1 MNKHNKKRN
10 VGIVY
15 EQLVSSVS
23 RATVEGDSARAN
35 AALKIIKRYFAPGT
49 ELYREFR
56 LVTALTNT
64 QVKSD
69 ALASRILEETK
80 AAARN
85 YSIERLRS
93 EKSKLIAEINRTF
106 DRDTFYRTPVRDY
119 RLLATIGSLIE
130 EWRSPSADV
139 DRRLQF
145 EARLHEHLLTER
157 PAEPEATDLRTPNVN
172 DLTVKLMREAFN
184 KKFGSTLNESQR
196 RLLQAI
202 ALNEMDQGLEAEL
215 RSQRGTALKA
225 LELYRSQC
233 DSTVVKQK
241 IPRVLEALTALDPG
255 DTSDRNIA
263 KFMTVSQL
271 CDELMEK
278 KNV

>member
-15 EQLVSSVS
+15 EQLVTTVS
-23 RATVEGDSARAN
+23 RATVEGDSVRAN
-35 AALKIIKRYFAPGT
+35 TALKIIKRYFAPGT

-80 AAARN
+80 VAARDYN
-85 YSIERLRS
+85 VEKLRS
-93 EKSKLIAEINRTF
+93 EKSRLIAEINRTF
-106 DRDTFYRTPVRDY
+106 DRNTFYQTPVKDY

-145 EARLHEHLLTER
+145 ESRLYEHLLLER
-157 PAEPEATDLRTPNVN
+157 SDSPEPSELRSPQVN
-172 DLTVKLMREAFN
+172 DLTVRIMRETFN
-184 KKFGSTLNESQR
+184 KKFGSSLNESQR

-202 ALNEMDQGLEAEL
+202 ALGGNGGDLVKEMKA
-215 RSQRGTALKA
+215 QRGTALRA

-233 DSTVVKQK
+233 DNRIVEQK
-241 IPRVLEALTALDPG
+241 IPQVLEALTVLDPE
-255 DTSDRNIA
+255 DTSDKNVAR
-263 KFMTVSQL
+263 FMTVSQL
-271 CDELMEK
+271 CDELMEN
-278 KNV
+278 KND

>member
-15 EQLVSSVS
+15 EQLVTTVS

-35 AALKIIKRYFAPGT
+35 TALKIIKRYFAPGT

-80 AAARN
+80 VAARDYN
-85 YSIERLRS
+85 VEKLRS
-93 EKSKLIAEINRTF
+93 EKSRLIAEINRTF
-106 DRDTFYRTPVRDY
+106 DRDTFYQTPVKDY

-145 EARLHEHLLTER
+145 ESRLHEHLLLER
-157 PAEPEATDLRTPNVN
+157 SDSPEPSELRSPQVN
-172 DLTVKLMREAFN
+172 DLTVRIMRETFN
-184 KKFGSTLNESQR
+184 KKFGSSLNESQR

-202 ALNEMDQGLEAEL
+202 ALGGNGEDLVKEMKA
-215 RSQRGTALKA
+215 QRGTALKA

-233 DSTVVKQK
+233 DNRIVEQK
-241 IPRVLEALTALDPG
+241 IPRVLEALTVLDPE
-255 DTSDRNIA
+255 DTSDKNVAR
-263 KFMTVSQL
+263 FMTVSQL
-271 CDELMEK
+271 CDELMEN
-278 KNV
+278 KND

>member
-15 EQLVSSVS
+15 EQLVTTVS

-35 AALKIIKRYFAPGT
+35 TALKIIKRYFAPGT

-80 AAARN
+80 VAARDYN
-85 YSIERLRS
+85 VEKLRS
-93 EKSKLIAEINRTF
+93 EKSRLIAEINRTF
-106 DRDTFYRTPVRDY
+106 DRDTFYQTPVKDY

-145 EARLHEHLLTER
+145 ESRLHEHLLLER
-157 PAEPEATDLRTPNVN
+157 SDSPEPSELRSPQVN
-172 DLTVKLMREAFN
+172 DLTVRIMRETFN
-184 KKFGSTLNESQR
+184 KKFGSSLNESQR

-202 ALNEMDQGLEAEL
+202 ALGGNGGDLVKEMKT
-215 RSQRGTALKA
+215 QRGTARKA

-233 DSTVVKQK
+233 DNRIVEQK
-241 IPRVLEALTALDPG
+241 IPLVLAALTVLDPE
-255 DTSDRNIA
+255 DTSDKNVAR
-263 KFMTVSQL
+263 FMTVSQL
-271 CDELMEK
+271 CDELMEN
-278 KNV
+278 KND

>member
-15 EQLVSSVS
+15 EQLVTTVS

-35 AALKIIKRYFAPGT
+35 TALKIIKRYFAPGT

-80 AAARN
+80 VAARDYN
-85 YSIERLRS
+85 VEKLRS
-93 EKSKLIAEINRTF
+93 EKSRLIAEINRTF
-106 DRDTFYRTPVRDY
+106 DRNTFYQTPVKDY

-145 EARLHEHLLTER
+145 ESRLHEHLLLER
-157 PAEPEATDLRTPNVN
+157 SDSPEPSELRSPQVN
-172 DLTVKLMREAFN
+172 DLTVRIMRETFN
-184 KKFGSTLNESQR
+184 KKFGSSLNESQR

-202 ALNEMDQGLEAEL
+202 ALGGNGGDLVKEMKV
-215 RSQRGTALKA
+215 QRGTALKA

-233 DSTVVKQK
+233 DNRIVEQK
-241 IPRVLEALTALDPG
+241 IPRVLEALTVLDPE
-255 DTSDRNIA
+255 DTSDKNVAR
-263 KFMTVSQL
+263 FMTVSQL
-271 CDELMEK
+271 CDELMEN
-278 KNV
+278 KND

>member
-15 EQLVSSVS
+15 EQLVTTVS

-35 AALKIIKRYFAPGT
+35 TALKIIKRYFAPGT

-80 AAARN
+80 VAARDYN
-85 YSIERLRS
+85 VEKLRS
-93 EKSKLIAEINRTF
+93 EKSRLIAEINRTF
-106 DRDTFYRTPVRDY
+106 DRNTFYQTPVKDY

-145 EARLHEHLLTER
+145 ESRLHEHLLLER
-157 PAEPEATDLRTPNVN
+157 SDSPEPSELRSPQVN
-172 DLTVKLMREAFN
+172 DLTVRIMRETFN
-184 KKFGSTLNESQR
+184 KKFGSSLNESQR

-202 ALNEMDQGLEAEL
+202 ALGGNGGDLVKEMKA
-215 RSQRGTALKA
+215 QRGTALRA

-233 DSTVVKQK
+233 DNRIVEQK
-241 IPRVLEALTALDPG
+241 IPRVLEALTVLDPE
-255 DTSDRNIA
+255 DTSDKNVAR
-263 KFMTVSQL
+263 FMTVSQL
-271 CDELMEK
+271 CDELMEN
-278 KNV
+278 KND

>member
-15 EQLVSSVS
+15 EQLVTTVS
-23 RATVEGDSARAN
+23 RATVEGDSVRAN
-35 AALKIIKRYFAPGT
+35 TALKIIKRYFAPGT

-80 AAARN
+80 VAARDYN
-85 YSIERLRS
+85 VEKLRS
-93 EKSKLIAEINRTF
+93 EKSRLIAEINRTF
-106 DRDTFYRTPVRDY
+106 DRNTFYQTPVKDY

-145 EARLHEHLLTER
+145 ESRLHEHLLLER
-157 PAEPEATDLRTPNVN
+157 SDSPEPSELRSPQVN
-172 DLTVKLMREAFN
+172 DLTVRIMRETFN
-184 KKFGSTLNESQR
+184 KKFGSSLNESQR

-202 ALNEMDQGLEAEL
+202 ALGGNGGDLVKEMKA
-215 RSQRGTALKA
+215 QRGTALRA

-233 DSTVVKQK
+233 DNRIVEQK
-241 IPRVLEALTALDPG
+241 IPQVLEALTVLDPE
-255 DTSDRNIA
+255 DTSDKNVAR
-263 KFMTVSQL
+263 FMTVSQL
-271 CDELMEK
+271 CDELMEN
-278 KNV
+278 KND

>member
-15 EQLVSSVS
+15 EQLVATVS
-23 RATVEGDSARAN
+23 RATVDGDSARASS
-35 AALKIIKRYFAPGT
+35 ALRIIKRYFAPGT

-80 AAARN
+80 VAARA
-85 YSIERLRS
+85 YDVERLRS
-93 EKSKLIAEINRTF
+93 EKSRLIGEINRTF
-106 DRDTFYRTPVRDY
+106 DRDTFYQTSVRDY

-130 EWRSPSADV
+130 EWRSPGPDIE
-139 DRRLQF
+139 RRLQF
-145 EARLHEHLLTER
+145 ESKLHGHLLSER
-157 PAEPEATDLRTPNVN
+157 ASEPEAVELRTPSVN
-172 DLTVKLMREAFN
+172 DLTVKIMRESFN
-184 KKFGSTLNESQR
+184 KKFGASLSEGQR
-196 RLLQAI
+196 RLLQAV
-202 ALNEMDQGLEAEL
+202 ALGERGEDLVAEL
-215 RSQRGTALKA
+215 RSQRDAALRA
-225 LELYRSQC
+225 LELYRGQC
-233 DSTVVKQK
+233 DSRVVEGK
-241 IPRVLEALTALDPG
+241 IPRALSSLQALDPE
-255 DTSDRNIA
+255 DTSDANLT

-271 CDELMEK
+271 CDELTEK

>member
-15 EQLVSSVS
+15 EQLVTTVS

-35 AALKIIKRYFAPGT
+35 TALKIIKRYFAPGT

-80 AAARN
+80 VAARDYN
-85 YSIERLRS
+85 VEKLRS
-93 EKSKLIAEINRTF
+93 EKSRLIAEINRTF
-106 DRDTFYRTPVRDY
+106 DRNTFYQTPVKDY

-145 EARLHEHLLTER
+145 ESRLHEHLLLER
-157 PAEPEATDLRTPNVN
+157 SDSPEPSELRSPQVN
-172 DLTVKLMREAFN
+172 DLTVRIMRETFN
-184 KKFGSTLNESQR
+184 KKFGSSLNESQR

-202 ALNEMDQGLEAEL
+202 ALGGNGGDLVKEMKA
-215 RSQRGTALKA
+215 QRGTALKA

-233 DSTVVKQK
+233 DNRIVEQK
-241 IPRVLEALTALDPG
+241 IPRVLEALTVLDPE
-255 DTSDRNIA
+255 DTSDKNVAR
-263 KFMTVSQL
+263 FMTVSQL
-271 CDELMEK
+271 CDELMEN
-278 KNV
+278 KND

>member
-15 EQLVSSVS
+15 EQLVTTVS
-23 RATVEGDSARAN
+23 RATVEGDSTRAN
-35 AALKIIKRYFAPGT
+35 AALKIIKRFFAPGT

-80 AAARN
+80 VAARDYN
-85 YSIERLRS
+85 VEKLRS
-93 EKSKLIAEINRTF
+93 EKSRLIAEINRTF
-106 DRDTFYRTPVRDY
+106 DRNTFYQTPVKDY

-145 EARLHEHLLTER
+145 EARLHEHLLLER
-157 PAEPEATDLRTPNVN
+157 ADSPEPSELRSPRVN
-172 DLTVKLMREAFN
+172 DLTVRIMREAFN
-184 KKFGSTLNESQR
+184 KKFGSSLNESQR

-202 ALNEMDQGLEAEL
+202 ALGGDGEGLVKEMKA
-215 RSQRGTALKA
+215 QRGAALKA

-233 DSTVVKQK
+233 DNRIVEQK
-241 IPRVLEALTALDPG
+241 IPRVLEALTVLDPE
-255 DTSDRNIA
+255 DTSDKNVAR
-263 KFMTVSQL
+263 FMTVSQL
-271 CDELMEK
+271 CDELMEG
-278 KNV
+278 KND

>member
-15 EQLVSSVS
+15 EQLVTTVS

-35 AALKIIKRYFAPGT
+35 TALKIIKRYFAPGT

-80 AAARN
+80 VAARDYN
-85 YSIERLRS
+85 VEKLRS
-93 EKSKLIAEINRTF
+93 EKSRLIAEINRTF
-106 DRDTFYRTPVRDY
+106 DRDTFYQTPVKDY

-145 EARLHEHLLTER
+145 ESRLHEHLLLER
-157 PAEPEATDLRTPNVN
+157 SDSPEPSELRSPQVN
-172 DLTVKLMREAFN
+172 DLTVRIMRETFN
-184 KKFGSTLNESQR
+184 KKFGSSLNESQR

-202 ALNEMDQGLEAEL
+202 ALGGNGGDLVKEMKA
-215 RSQRGTALKA
+215 QRGTALRA

-233 DSTVVKQK
+233 DNRIVEQK
-241 IPRVLEALTALDPG
+241 IPRVLEALTVLDPE
-255 DTSDRNIA
+255 DTSDKNVAR
-263 KFMTVSQL
+263 FMTVSQL
-271 CDELMEK
+271 CDELMEN
-278 KNV
+278 KND

>member
-15 EQLVSSVS
+15 EQLVTTVS

-35 AALKIIKRYFAPGT
+35 TALKIIKRYFAPGT

-80 AAARN
+80 VAARDYN
-85 YSIERLRS
+85 VEKLRS
-93 EKSKLIAEINRTF
+93 EKSRLIAEINRTF
-106 DRDTFYRTPVRDY
+106 DRNTFYQTPVKDY

-145 EARLHEHLLTER
+145 ESRLHEHLLLER
-157 PAEPEATDLRTPNVN
+157 SDSPEPSELRSPQVN
-172 DLTVKLMREAFN
+172 DLTVRIMRETFN
-184 KKFGSTLNESQR
+184 KKFGSSLNESQR

-202 ALNEMDQGLEAEL
+202 ALDGNGGDLVKEMKA
-215 RSQRGTALKA
+215 QRGTALKA

-233 DSTVVKQK
+233 DNRIVEQK
-241 IPRVLEALTALDPG
+241 IPRVLEALTVLDPE
-255 DTSDRNIA
+255 DTSDKNVAR
-263 KFMTVSQL
+263 FMTVSQL
-271 CDELMEK
+271 CDELMEN
-278 KNV
+278 KND

>member
-15 EQLVSSVS
+15 EQLVTTVS

-35 AALKIIKRYFAPGT
+35 TALKIIKRYFAPGT

-80 AAARN
+80 VAARDYN
-85 YSIERLRS
+85 VEKLRS
-93 EKSKLIAEINRTF
+93 EKSRLIAEINRTF
-106 DRDTFYRTPVRDY
+106 DRDTFYQTPVKDY

-145 EARLHEHLLTER
+145 ESRLHEHLLLER
-157 PAEPEATDLRTPNVN
+157 SDSPEPSELRSPQVN
-172 DLTVKLMREAFN
+172 DLTVRIMRETFN
-184 KKFGSTLNESQR
+184 KKFGSSLNESQR

-202 ALNEMDQGLEAEL
+202 ALGGNGGDLVKEMKA
-215 RSQRGTALKA
+215 QRGTALKA

-233 DSTVVKQK
+233 DNRIVEQK
-241 IPRVLEALTALDPG
+241 IPRVLEALTVLDPE
-255 DTSDRNIA
+255 DTSDKNVAR
-263 KFMTVSQL
+263 FMTVSQL
-271 CDELMEK
+271 CDELMEN
-278 KNV
+278 KND

>member
-15 EQLVSSVS
+15 EQLVVTVS
-23 RATVEGDSARAN
+23 RATVEGDSDRAN
-35 AALKIIKRYFAPGT
+35 SALRIIKRYFAPGS

-56 LVTALTNT
+56 LVTALANT

-80 AAARN
+80 SAARA
-85 YSIERLRS
+85 YDVERLRS
-93 EKSKLIAEINRTF
+93 EKSRLIGEINRTF
-106 DRDTFYRTPVRDY
+106 DRDTFYRTPVKDY

-130 EWRSPSADV
+130 EWRSPGPDIE
-139 DRRLQF
+139 RRLQF
-145 EARLHEHLLTER
+145 ELKLHGHLLSER
-157 PAEPEATDLRTPNVN
+157 AAEPEAVELRTPSVN